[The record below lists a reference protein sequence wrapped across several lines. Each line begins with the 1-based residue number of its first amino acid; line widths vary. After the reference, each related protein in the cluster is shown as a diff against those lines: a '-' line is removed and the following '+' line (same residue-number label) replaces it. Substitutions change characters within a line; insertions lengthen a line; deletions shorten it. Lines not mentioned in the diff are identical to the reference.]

1 MTVPLK
7 TVCILLLAS
16 LLAGCGAQSYK
27 IAPSGAA
34 QAMLPAEAEAEML
47 LGPFDYDPRPRAI
60 AVCYGAFF
68 NRPEDVTAT
77 AQALCP
83 NQGRIERVA
92 QDAFWNGCAL
102 FQPMR
107 ASYICFPGLEP
118 PSPYR

>member
-1 MTVPLK
+1 MAAPRKSLSSIV
-7 TVCILLLAS
+7 LLMM
-16 LLAGCGAQSYK
+16 LAGCGAQPYE
-27 IAPSGAA
+27 IVPSDTAES
-34 QAMLPAEAEAEML
+34 MLPAEAKADML

-68 NRPEDVTAT
+68 NRPEEVTAT
-77 AQALCP
+77 VQSLCP
-83 NQGRIERVA
+83 NEGRIERVA

>member
-1 MTVPLK
+1 MIVPLRAAS
-7 TVCILLLAS
+7 CLLLIS
-16 LLAGCGAQSYK
+16 LLAACGAQPYK
-27 IAPSGAA
+27 IKPSSTAESV
-34 QAMLPAEAEAEML
+34 LPAEAKAKML

-68 NRPEDVTAT
+68 NRPEEVIAT
-77 AQALCP
+77 AQSLCP
-83 NQGRIERVA
+83 NEGRIERVA
-92 QDAFWNGCAL
+92 QDVFWNGCAL